1 MTTAIIPPAEGPAGL
16 ILRYRRDPCYFIE
29 RCVKT
34 QDQADL
40 DMPVKRFP
48 LQSGQG
54 PEIDKDY
61 LRYIITEI
69 IKEPLLA
76 VVKHRRMI
84 LTWAMCAVWTW
95 DALFHSGRFLALVS
109 KKEEDS
115 DELVQ
120 RCKFIYDNI
129 DEADLGFR
137 KPRAEY
143 KYTSLKFLESDSEI
157 KGFAQGADQLR
168 QRGCSRVGCDEM
180 AFWTQ
185 ARAAFVSLKPT
196 IQGGGQILV
205 ISTRYPG
212 FFKELIEDTLETA
225 A

>member
-1 MTTAIIPPAEGPAGL
+1 MSVIPPAEGPAGL
-16 ILRYRRDPCYFIE
+16 ILRYRRDPAYFLQ

-34 QDQADL
+34 RDQADKL
-40 DMPVKRFP
+40 DPIKRFP
-48 LQSGQG
+48 LQEGKGDEQ
-54 PEIDKDY
+54 DKAY
-61 LRYIITEI
+61 LRFLIPHIWN
-69 IKEPLLA
+69 EPLLGI
-76 VVKHRRMI
+76 VKSRRMI
-84 LTWAMCAVWTW
+84 LTWTMCALWVC
-95 DALFHSGRFLALVS
+95 DAMFREGRFNALVS

-120 RCKFIYDNI
+120 RCHFIYENL
-129 DEADLGFR
+129 DETDLGFK
-137 KPRAEY
+137 KPRAIY
-143 KYTSLKFLESDSEI
+143 KYTSLTFPENGSEI

-185 ARAAFVSLKPT
+185 ARATFVSLKPT
-196 IQGGGQILV
+196 ITGGGQILA

-212 FFKELIEDTLETA
+212 FFKDLVEDNLEA